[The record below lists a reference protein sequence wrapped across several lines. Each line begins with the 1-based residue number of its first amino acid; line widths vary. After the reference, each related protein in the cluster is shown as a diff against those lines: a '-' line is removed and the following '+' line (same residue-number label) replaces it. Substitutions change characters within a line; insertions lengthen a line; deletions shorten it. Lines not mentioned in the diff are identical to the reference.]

1 MTNRTSMDR
10 LILSTFKA
18 SHLWL
23 QMNILLRF
31 NALDEALKGKIRGPL
46 SLNSFNNPRSFHGP
60 FIPSCIF
67 SPHLCVAKGKGHHLK
82 AVADL
87 LASLHQRSTVI
98 SFARLSFETFTKVLK
113 MCIFIMFYFEG
124 I

>member
-23 QMNILLRF
+23 QFNVLLLF

-46 SLNSFNNPRSFHGP
+46 SLNSFNTPRPLTILTGLH
-60 FIPSCIF
+60 IF
-67 SPHLCVAKGKGHHLK
+67 PHLCVAKGRGHHLK

-87 LASLHQRSTVI
+87 SAAKCCYFTRSPLI
-98 SFARLSFETFTKVLK
+98 PDLRF
-113 MCIFIMFYFEG
+113 
-124 I
+124 

>member
-10 LILSTFKA
+10 LILSTFKV

-46 SLNSFNNPRSFHGP
+46 SLNSFNTPHPLTLFMGPSF
-60 FIPSCIF
+60 
-67 SPHLCVAKGKGHHLK
+67 
-82 AVADL
+82 L
-87 LASLHQRSTVI
+87 LA
-98 SFARLSFETFTKVLK
+98 
-113 MCIFIMFYFEG
+113 YFHPICVWPRAEDT